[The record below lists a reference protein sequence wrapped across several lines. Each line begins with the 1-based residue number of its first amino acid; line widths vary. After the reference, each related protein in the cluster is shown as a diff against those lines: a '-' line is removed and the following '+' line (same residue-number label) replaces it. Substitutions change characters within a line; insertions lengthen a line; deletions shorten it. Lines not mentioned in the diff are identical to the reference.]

1 VKRKFLRQRKKV
13 DSLNEYF
20 LYALIKTISLFYC
33 KFTFMNL
40 PGHIRNSVVIAAL
53 ILLGSCNY
61 FQTREPVSTKG
72 FSRYVNPFIGTGG
85 HGHTF
90 PGATLPFGMMQLS
103 PDTRIDGSWDGCS
116 GYHYSDSVIYGFSH
130 THLSGTGCSDY
141 GDILLMPTV
150 GTPSLE
156 NAVYASGFSHANEK
170 ASAGYYS
177 VKLDKGAIGVELST
191 TLRAGIHKYTFPKA
205 GTANVVI
212 DLHHRDKTLESRL
225 NVLDKTHI
233 EGMRRS
239 EAWAKD
245 QYIFFS
251 LEFSKPFKPS
261 PLLLADA
268 KEGEGITIG
277 KDRGGVFTF
286 DTQAGESLLVKIGIS
301 TVSMEGARKNLQSE
315 IPGWDFALVKA
326 EAEKAWD
333 KELGKIEIQDA
344 NADKLRIFY
353 TALYHAFIQPNL
365 NMDVDS
371 MYRGRDNQIHKAKG
385 FSYYSVF
392 SLWDTFRAAHP
403 LYTIIEQGRTND
415 FIHTFLAQYKE
426 GGQLP
431 VWELASNE
439 TNCMIGYH
447 AVSVIA
453 DAATKGLKGYD
464 LNTAFEAMEKIAN
477 TPRYG
482 IPAYKSQGYL
492 ALEDEA
498 ESVSKTL
505 EYAYDDWCISQMAA
519 LVGKEKERRYYLH
532 RSGSYRNLYDPEE
545 GFMRAR
551 KNGCWLQPFDP
562 REVNNNYT
570 EANAWQ
576 YTFFVPHDLPAYIQL
591 MGGPR
596 KFASKLDSLFAAV
609 EKTTG
614 REQADITGMIGQY
627 AHGNEPSH
635 HIAYLYNF
643 CGQPA
648 KTQDLIR
655 RICSGFYKNS
665 PDGLIGNEDCGQMS
679 AWYVMSSLGFYQVCP
694 GKPEYSIGAPQF
706 KSALIHLENGKTVT
720 IKANNLSEENKY
732 VQTISGLV
740 AADSPYI
747 LKHADLMKGGN
758 IVFEMG
764 SVAATSTVVNANF
777 RDVLGSD
784 SVSGFVTAPV
794 FVSSSQLFREK
805 ANIEIRTND
814 PAVVVYY
821 TIDGS
826 VPSTSSKE
834 YRHPVAFS
842 NTGMLRAIAYKD
854 NDTLQHS
861 GITSG
866 TFYKYPNWWSINLK
880 TAPSEQYAGE
890 GAESLIDGIRG
901 DVNWRKGNWL
911 GFQGKD
917 FEAIVD
923 LGKARSMTRLSAGFL
938 QDERSWIFMPVEV
951 DFFLSTDGKT
961 YKHIVTVDNTVSETD
976 EQVQIKE
983 FSSAIRK
990 QKARYVKI
998 KARNFG
1004 RLPDWH
1010 PGKGGESFL
1019 FVDEI
1024 SVD

>member
-1 VKRKFLRQRKKV
+1 LRHSAFASFAV
-13 DSLNEYF
+13 SS
-20 LYALIKTISLFYC
+20 I
-33 KFTFMNL
+33 
-40 PGHIRNSVVIAAL
+40 VVILPVMKLLLKPLAFFLSLGFA
-53 ILLGSCNY
+53 IALGSCSNGKAGEGRPADS
-61 FQTREPVSTKG
+61 FV
-72 FSRYVNPFIGTGG
+72 RYVNPFIGTGG

-116 GYHYSDSVIYGFSH
+116 GYHSSDSVIYGFSH

-141 GDILLMPTV
+141 GDIMLMPTV

-156 NAVYASGFSHANEK
+156 SAVYSSGFSHASEK
-170 ASAGYYS
+170 ASAGYYA
-177 VKLDKGAIGVELST
+177 VKLDKGNIGVELTT
-191 TLRAGIHKYTFPKA
+191 TLRAGMHKYTFPNP
-205 GTANVVI
+205 GSGNVVI

-251 LEFSKPFKPS
+251 LEFSKPFKAS

-286 DTQAGESLLVKIGIS
+286 DTQAGDSLLVKIGIS
-301 TVSMEGARKNLQSE
+301 TVSMEGARRNLQTE
-315 IPGWDFALVKA
+315 IPGWSFSLVKA
-326 EAEKAWD
+326 EAEQAWN

-344 NADKLRIFY
+344 DADKLKIFY
-353 TALYHAFIQPNL
+353 TALYHVFTQPNL

-403 LYTIIEQGRTND
+403 LYTIIEQSRTKD
-415 FIHTFLAQYKE
+415 FIRTFLAQYEE

-453 DAATKGLKGYD
+453 DAASKGIKGYD
-464 LNTAFEAMEKIAN
+464 QNIAFEAMEKIAN
-477 TPRYG
+477 APRNG
-482 IPAYKSQGYL
+482 IPAYISQGYL

-505 EYAYDDWCISQMAA
+505 EYAYDDWCISQMAM
-519 LVGKEKERRYYLH
+519 LLGKEKEQRIYRH
-532 RSGSYRNLYDPEE
+532 RSESYRNLYDPET

-576 YTFFVPHDLPAYIQL
+576 YTFFVPHDVLAYIHL
-591 MGGPR
+591 IGGPE
-596 KFASKLDSLFAAV
+596 KFEAKLDSLFAASD
-609 EKTTG
+609 KTTG

-643 CGQPA
+643 CGRPA

-655 RICSGFYKNS
+655 RICSGFYKS
-665 PDGLIGNEDCGQMS
+665 SRDGLIGSEDCGQMS

-694 GKPEYSIGAPQF
+694 GKPEYSIGGPQF
-706 KSALIHLENGKTVT
+706 KSALIHFENGQTLH
-720 IKANNLSEENKY
+720 IQANNLSEENKY
-732 VQTISGLV
+732 VQSITGLV
-740 AADSPYI
+740 SADNPYV
-747 LKHADLMKGGN
+747 LSHSNLMKGGDL
-758 IVFEMG
+758 VFEMG
-764 SVAATSTVVNANF
+764 AVAATAPVMKEHPSPE
-777 RDVLGSD
+777 SD
-784 SVSGFVTAPV
+784 SPAGFVSAPV
-794 FVSSSQLFREK
+794 FASSSQLFREK
-805 ANIEIRTND
+805 ANIEIRTGD
-814 PAVVVYY
+814 SAVLVYY
-821 TIDGS
+821 TSDGS
-826 VPSTSSKE
+826 VPSTASKL
-834 YRHPVAFS
+834 YKHPVSFS
-842 NTGMLRAIAYKD
+842 NTAMLRAIAYKES
-854 NDTLQHS
+854 DTLQHS
-861 GITSG
+861 GISSG
-866 TFYKYPNWWSINLK
+866 TFYKYPNWWTINLK
-880 TAPSEQYAGE
+880 SAPADQYSGE

-901 DVNWRKGNWL
+901 DINWRKGNWL

-917 FEAIVD
+917 FEAVVD
-923 LGKARSMTRLSAGFL
+923 FGKSRSLTRLAAGFL
-938 QDERSWIFMPVEV
+938 QDEASWILMPTEV
-951 DFFLSTDGKT
+951 DFFLSGDGKT
-961 YKHIVTVDNTVSETD
+961 FKHIVTVDNAVSETD
-976 EQVQIKE
+976 DRVQIKE

-990 QKARYVKI
+990 QKGRYLKI

-1004 RLPDWH
+1004 KLPEWH
-1010 PGKGGESFL
+1010 PGKGGASFL

-1024 SVD
+1024 SAD